1 MNWNKILK
9 ITGLV
14 LVIAGVIIGGYFLW
28 RYISNKGG
36 IAAVFKS
43 AGAPPT
49 TEVID
54 VDGDGEGG
62 GATAGTG
69 AGITAEEL
77 AQQKQKLSI
86 IIDTPIF
93 DYWINKNDNS
103 IYYVTIDGIITKLS
117 ADSKKIAS
125 NQTLENLHS
134 VVPSADGSMALFEFY
149 YPQKPIFSVFFANT
163 TNWQPLTE
171 GTVSADFSPNNK
183 ELVFLDNTGLKILDL
198 ASFKI
203 KDVQKMDQFFDIKW
217 AKTNTLLLYE
227 KPSAEVPASLYSF
240 DIVNKTIKKII
251 NNESGLSIDWSGN
264 YEYGL
269 KLNSINKTASLSL
282 IGIEGNGIMNM
293 SFVTVPNKCLIESS
307 KIYCGIPKNI
317 REGIVLPDNYFTRE
331 DYFIDDIFEL
341 DLPTGKITK
350 LFDGNAAILD
360 AFDLKIKD
368 GALLFINR
376 YNNKL
381 YSLRLD

>member
-1 MNWNKILK
+1 MTYKKILK

-14 LVIAGVIIGGYFLW
+14 LVVAGVIIGGYFLW
-28 RYISNKGG
+28 KWIDSKGG
-36 IAAVFKS
+36 IGAVLKP
-43 AGAPPT
+43 AETTPT

-54 VDGDGEGG
+54 VGGEGG
-62 GATAGTG
+62 GATTG

-93 DYWINKNDNS
+93 DYWINKSDNS
-103 IYYVTIDGIITKLS
+103 IYYVTIDGIITKLG

-227 KPSAEVPASLYSF
+227 KPSVEVPGSLYSF
-240 DIVNKTIKKII
+240 DIINKTIKKII
-251 NNESGLSIDWSGN
+251 NNENGLSINWSGN

-269 KLNSINKTASLSL
+269 KLNSSINKTNRLSL
-282 IGIEGNGIMNM
+282 INTEGNEILDM
-293 SFVTVPNKCLIESS
+293 SFITVPSKCLIESS

-360 AFDLKIKD
+360 AFDLKLKD
-368 GALLFINR
+368 VALLFINR
-376 YNNKL
+376 YNNKV
-381 YSLRLD
+381 YSLKLD